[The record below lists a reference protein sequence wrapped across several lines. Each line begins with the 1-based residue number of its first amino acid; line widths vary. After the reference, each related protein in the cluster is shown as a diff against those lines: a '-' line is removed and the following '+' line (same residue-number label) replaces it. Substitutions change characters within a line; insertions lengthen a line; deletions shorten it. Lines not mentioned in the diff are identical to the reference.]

1 VSLRLADAGKELSSA
16 AALPADTNLLRQA
29 AGTQSA
35 LAIFDIGKL
44 QFLYITRLPSASS
57 TQSNLRQTRSKKDH
71 SEAARLAVGKRP
83 GWSAVTSNTFV
94 VRQGHG
100 EIVLEGLGQ
109 GHGVGLCQRGAS
121 AMAQHSADFREII
134 LHYFPNTTINQFAPR
149 HQHND
154 R

>member
-1 VSLRLADAGKELSSA
+1 LGF
-16 AALPADTNLLRQA
+16 
-29 AGTQSA
+29 
-35 LAIFDIGKL
+35 FDIGKL

-83 GWSAVTSNTFV
+83 GWSAATSNTFV
-94 VRQGHG
+94 VR
-100 EIVLEGLGQ
+100 Q

-134 LHYFPNTTINQFAPR
+134 LHYFPDTTINQFAPR
-149 HQHND
+149 HQRDD